1 MPESKKRKK
10 ARGSKRGPRS
20 MRRPDP
26 KESVQAV
33 VRMARELV
41 ELEEPLEA
49 ETWISG
55 LLGTMF
61 DRPEREAMDAFLEA
75 ILNHC
80 ERSRTRESLALLA
93 GLAAV
98 APPPVAEHASAGA
111 ERLRS
116 QGVADV
122 AWGPLVGNADFVG
135 AWLLTHPLGDQDG
148 VLLSFRHPGRA
159 AHAFNVVVDHNL
171 GGMAKDAVC
180 TGDAQKVLSL
190 WSRED
195 PDAAAHPIDAAEAAG
210 RLREALAAT
219 DQTVEPPVSFDF
231 VQLRALLEARIREL
245 PVGWEPEPF
254 PEMSEPERDAL
265 VEVFLSSAEAA
276 GLGPDD
282 EDAPARVVAEA
293 IVAYRCG
300 YADGDPLR
308 WSSIVAELF
317 MLDWVPR
324 KTNLPDEALELLP
337 DAVRAWVRYAGRRKG
352 LAQRHV
358 DETLAAVDRF
368 EKEFTEA
375 VHDPSRFGPAK
386 QLVSAMLAD
395 GVELTDQAQVDE
407 WIRAFNERPF
417 QERKKILP

>member
-1 MPESKKRKK
+1 
-10 ARGSKRGPRS
+10 
-20 MRRPDP
+20 
-26 KESVQAV
+26 
-33 VRMARELV
+33 
-41 ELEEPLEA
+41 
-49 ETWISG
+49 
-55 LLGTMF
+55 MF
-61 DRPEREAMDAFLEA
+61 DRPEREAMDAFLDA
-75 ILNHC
+75 ILDHC

-98 APPPVAEHASAGA
+98 SPPPFAERASAGA

-116 QGVADV
+116 QGVAD
-122 AWGPLVGNADFVG
+122 AHWAPLVDHAEFVG

-148 VLLSFRHPGRA
+148 VLLSFHHPED
-159 AHAFNVVVDHNL
+159 HVFNVVVDHNL

-180 TGDAQKVLSL
+180 TRDAEKVLSL
-190 WSRED
+190 WSEED

-210 RLREALAAT
+210 RLRAALAVT
-219 DQTVEPPVSFDF
+219 DQTFEPPLSFDF
-231 VQLRALLEARIREL
+231 VQLRALIEARIREL
-245 PVGWEPEPF
+245 PEGWEPEAAPLM
-254 PEMSEPERDAL
+254 PEPEREAL
-265 VEVFLSSAEAA
+265 VDDFLSSAEAA
-276 GLGPDD
+276 DLETDD

-293 IVAYRCG
+293 IVAYRCD

-358 DETLAAVDRF
+358 DETLEAVDRF
-368 EKEFTEA
+368 EKEFAEA

-417 QERKKILP
+417 EERKKILP